1 MIFLEIKKE
10 LKMYKAQIGHDN
22 SIKNHNQVE
31 FTLTPAKCTSEFRL
45 LVMSK
50 NAPLYR
56 QDIPDKQ

>member
-1 MIFLEIKKE
+1 
-10 LKMYKAQIGHDN
+10 MYKAQIGHDN